1 MSDEEQGVALKLTVA
16 AVADPTATGAYAV
29 AVPFVDGAARG
40 AAKIEAAL
48 GADLAA
54 HVEREGWKGEP
65 GDVLTI
71 PALGRLGETN
81 AVLLVGLGA
90 AKALKPASWRK
101 AGAALVRKAGKATSI
116 SALVT
121 AEATPSELAAFAEGA
136 LLASYSFTEHKS
148 DPKPAPLTSV
158 TLGVRRPSDKLS
170 AALERAER
178 RAAATFL
185 VRDLANAPSLDK
197 TPAWLAKQA
206 QAIGKKA
213 GLTVSVM
220 EPAALEAQG
229 FGGILAVGSGSTRPP
244 RLIRLDYN
252 PDGKAKARVLLV
264 GKGIT
269 FDTGGLSIKPNEGMA
284 AMKTDMAGGAAVI
297 ATLQALPALGLPV
310 RVTGLV
316 AAAENMPSGSA
327 MRPGDVIRHYGG
339 RTVEVLNTDAEGRL
353 VLADALAYGIEQLD
367 PDYVV
372 DLATLTGAIGIALG
386 KRIAGLF
393 SNDDRLATALLAAAD
408 VAGERFWRMPLVDD
422 YRADLDSPVADLK
435 NIGGKLGGGSIT
447 AALFLREFVAG
458 RRWAHLDIAS
468 AARSDSDED
477 EISKGATGFGVRTL
491 LTWLE
496 SL

>member
-1 MSDEEQGVALKLTVA
+1 VATLDLTIA
-16 AVADPTATGAYAV
+16 ATGDLTSVDAAAV
-29 AVPFVDGAARG
+29 AVPVVGGRVRG
-40 AAKIEAAL
+40 ADKLAAAL
-48 GADLAA
+48 GVDLAA
-54 HVEREGWKGEP
+54 HVEREAFKGEP
-65 GDVLTI
+65 GDVLAL
-71 PALGRLGETN
+71 PAYGRLGSVST
-81 AVLLVGLGA
+81 VLLVGLGKAEEATA
-90 AKALKPASWRK
+90 ATFRK
-101 AGAALVRKAGKATSI
+101 AGAALVRKAGKAESVF
-116 SALVT
+116 SAVT
-121 AEATPSELAAFAEGA
+121 AEASPDELAAFAEGA
-136 LLASYSFTEHKS
+136 LLASYAFTSQKS
-148 DPKPAPLTSV
+148 EPKPATLLRV
-158 TLGVRRPSDKLS
+158 VLGVRRPGGKLD
-170 AALERAER
+170 AALARAR
-178 RAAATFL
+178 HRARATVI
-185 VRDLANAPSLDK
+185 VRDLANQPSLDK
-197 TPAWLAKQA
+197 TPAWLAKEA
-206 QAIGKKA
+206 SALAKKS
-213 GLTVSVM
+213 GVDVTVL
-220 EPAALEAQG
+220 EPNELAERG

-244 RLIRLDYN
+244 RLIRLDYK
-252 PDGKAKARVLLV
+252 PAGKAKARVLLV

-269 FDTGGLSIKPNEGMA
+269 FDTGGLSIKPNDGMA

-316 AAAENMPSGSA
+316 AAAENMPSGTA
-327 MRPGDVIRHYGG
+327 MRPGDVITHYGG

-353 VLADALAYGIEQLD
+353 VLADALAYGIEQTD

-393 SNDDRLATALLAAAD
+393 ANDDALATALLKAAD
-408 VAGERFWRMPLVDD
+408 VAGERFWRMPIVED

-435 NIGGKLGGGSIT
+435 NIGGKFGGGSIT

>member
-1 MSDEEQGVALKLTVA
+1 VATPDLTIVP
-16 AVADPTATGAYAV
+16 VADPTSTGAAAV
-29 AVPFVDGAARG
+29 AVPVVDGAVRG
-40 AAKIEAAL
+40 AEKIEAAL
-48 GADLAA
+48 GLDLAA
-54 HVEREGWKGEP
+54 HLEREEFKGDA
-65 GDVLTI
+65 GSVLTVQ
-71 PALGRLGETN
+71 ALGRLGDTQ
-81 AVLLVGLGA
+81 AVLLVGLGKA
-90 AKALKPASWRK
+90 ADVTAATFRK
-101 AGAALVRKAGKATSI
+101 AGAAIVRKAGKAS
-116 SALVT
+116 SVHVLVT
-121 AEATPSELAAFAEGA
+121 AEATPNELAAFAEGA
-136 LLASYSFTEHKS
+136 LLASYAFTSHKS
-148 DPKPAPLTSV
+148 DPKPAPLTRIE
-158 TLGVRRPSDKLS
+158 LAARRPGAKHD
-170 AALERAER
+170 AALDRAR
-178 RAAATFL
+178 QRVSATTL

-206 QAIGKKA
+206 ETAGKRA

-220 EPAALEAQG
+220 EPAELRERG
-229 FGGILAVGSGSTRPP
+229 FGGVLAVGAGSTRPP
-244 RLIRLDYN
+244 RLIRLDYT
-252 PDGKAKARVLLV
+252 PAGKARARVLLV

-269 FDTGGLSIKPNEGMA
+269 FDTGGLSIKPNDGMA

-316 AAAENMPSGSA
+316 PAAENMPSGSA
-327 MRPGDVIRHYGG
+327 QRPGDVIRHYGG

-393 SNDDRLATALLAAAD
+393 ANDDRLAAALLKAAD
-408 VAGERFWRMPLVDD
+408 EAGERFWRMPLVED
-422 YRADLDSPVADLK
+422 YRADLESTVADLK
-435 NIGGKLGGGSIT
+435 NIGGKFGGGSIT
-447 AALFLREFVAG
+447 AALFLREFVGG

-468 AARSDSDED
+468 AARSDNDED

-496 SL
+496 GL

>member
-1 MSDEEQGVALKLTVA
+1 MVTPALGLTGPADPTSTGAA
-16 AVADPTATGAYAV
+16 AVALAV
-29 AVPFVDGAARG
+29 VDGRVRD

-54 HVEREGWKGEP
+54 HVEREAFKGEP
-65 GDVLTI
+65 GDVLAV
-71 PALGRLGETN
+71 PALGRLGDTHT
-81 AVLLVGLGA
+81 VLLVGLGKA
-90 AKALKPASWRK
+90 ADAKPAAFRK
-101 AGAALVRKAGKATSI
+101 AGAALVRKAGKAESVH
-116 SALVT
+116 ALVT
-121 AEATPSELAAFAEGA
+121 SEATPTELAAFAEGA
-136 LLASYSFTEHKS
+136 LLASYAFTEHKS
-148 DPKPAPLTSV
+148 DPKPKPLTRIE
-158 TLGVRRPSDKLS
+158 LAVRKPSPKLD
-170 AALERAER
+170 AALVRAR
-178 RAAATFL
+178 HRAAATML

-206 QAIGKKA
+206 QTLGKKA
-213 GLTVSVM
+213 GLTVSVL
-220 EPAALEAQG
+220 ESKELAARG
-229 FGGILAVGSGSTRPP
+229 FGGVLAVGAGSERPP
-244 RLIRLDYN
+244 RLIRMDYN
-252 PDGKAKARVLLV
+252 PPGKARARVLLV

-269 FDTGGLSIKPNEGMA
+269 FDTGGLSIKPNDGMA

-316 AAAENMPSGSA
+316 PAAENMPSGSA
-327 MRPGDVIRHYGG
+327 VRPGDVIRHYGG

-353 VLADALAYGIEQLD
+353 VLADALAYGVEELD

-393 SNDDRLATALLAAAD
+393 ANDDRLADALLAAAGE
-408 VAGERFWRMPLVDD
+408 AGERFWRMPLVED
-422 YRADLDSPVADLK
+422 YRRDLDSPVADLK
-435 NIGGKLGGGSIT
+435 NIGGKFGGGSIT
-447 AALFLREFVAG
+447 AALFLREFVDG

-468 AARSDSDED
+468 AARSDGDED

>member
-1 MSDEEQGVALKLTVA
+1 MATLVELTVA
-16 AVADPTATGAYAV
+16 VTADPTSTGADAV
-29 AVPFVDGAARG
+29 AVAVVDGAARG
-40 AAKIEAAL
+40 AEKIEAAL
-48 GADLAA
+48 GVELAA
-54 HVEREGWKGEP
+54 HAEREGFKGEP
-65 GDVLTI
+65 GEVLNV
-71 PALGRLGETN
+71 PALGRLGDTRS
-81 AVLLVGLGA
+81 VLLVGLG
-90 AKALKPASWRK
+90 KAPDVKAYRK
-101 AGAALVRKAGKATSI
+101 AGAAVVRKAGKATSVH
-116 SALVT
+116 ALVT
-121 AEATPSELAAFAEGA
+121 ADATPGELAAFAESA
-136 LLASYSFTEHKS
+136 LLASYTFTEHKS
-148 DPKPAPLTSV
+148 EPKPPTLTRV
-158 TLGVRRPSDKLS
+158 TLGVRKASPKLD
-170 AALERAER
+170 AALDRAR
-178 RAAATFL
+178 HRAAATVV

-206 QAIGKKA
+206 QALGKRG
-213 GLTVSVM
+213 GLTVSVL
-220 EPAALEAQG
+220 EPAELTAQG
-229 FGGILAVGSGSTRPP
+229 FGGILAVGSGSTRAP
-244 RLIRLDYN
+244 RLIRMDYQ

-316 AAAENMPSGSA
+316 PAAENMPSGTA
-327 MRPGDVIRHYGG
+327 VRPGDVIRHYGG

-393 SNDDRLATALLAAAD
+393 ANDDRLAAALLAAAD
-408 VAGERFWRMPLVDD
+408 VAGERFWRMPLVED
-422 YRADLDSPVADLK
+422 YRRDLDSPVADMK
-435 NIGGKLGGGSIT
+435 NIGGKFGGGSIT
-447 AALFLREFVAG
+447 AALFLREFVG
-458 RRWAHLDIAS
+458 DRRWAHMDIAS
-468 AARSDSDED
+468 AARSDNDED
-477 EISKGATGFGVRTL
+477 DITKGATGFGVRTL

>member
-1 MSDEEQGVALKLTVA
+1 MAAALEVTVVEA
-16 AVADPTATGAYAV
+16 ADPTSTGAGAV
-29 AVPFVDGAARG
+29 ALAVVDGAVRD
-40 AAKIEAAL
+40 AAKVEAAL

-54 HVEREGWKGEP
+54 HVEREAFKGEP
-65 GDVLTI
+65 GDVLSV
-71 PALGRLGETN
+71 AAMGRLGDTST
-81 AVLLVGLGA
+81 VLLVGLGA
-90 AKALKPASWRK
+90 ADKASAATFRK
-101 AGAALVRKAGKATSI
+101 AGAALVRKAGKAASI
-116 SALVT
+116 HSLVT
-121 AEATPSELAAFAEGA
+121 ALATPAELAAFAEGA
-136 LLASYSFTEHKS
+136 LLASYAFTEHKS
-148 DPKPAPLTSV
+148 DPKPAPLTRLE
-158 TLGVRRPSDKLS
+158 LGVRKPSAKLT
-170 AALERAER
+170 AALDRTR
-178 RAAATFL
+178 HRAAATFL

-206 QAIGKKA
+206 QVLAKKT
-213 GLTVSVM
+213 GLAVTVL
-220 EPAALEAQG
+220 EPAELVVRG

-244 RLIRLDYN
+244 RLIRLDYT
-252 PDGKAKARVLLV
+252 PAGKARARVLLV

-316 AAAENMPSGSA
+316 PAAENMPSGTA
-327 MRPGDVIRHYGG
+327 VRPGDVIRHYGG

-353 VLADALAYGIEQLD
+353 VLADALAYGISELD

-393 SNDDRLATALLAAAD
+393 SNDDRLAAALLAAAE
-408 VAGERFWRMPLVDD
+408 VAGERFWRMPLVED

-435 NIGGKLGGGSIT
+435 NIGGKFGGGSIT
-447 AALFLREFVAG
+447 AALFLREFVDG

-477 EISKGATGFGVRTL
+477 EIPKGATGFGVRTL

>member
-1 MSDEEQGVALKLTVA
+1 MRGLQVTIAATGDLTSTGADAVALPVVGGTVRGGDK
-16 AVADPTATGAYAV
+16 VA
-29 AVPFVDGAARG
+29 
-40 AAKIEAAL
+40 AAL
-48 GADLAA
+48 GIDLAGYL
-54 HVEREGWKGEP
+54 EREAFKGEP
-65 GDVLTI
+65 AEVLVLPAFGGLGDT
-71 PALGRLGETN
+71 R
-81 AVLLVGLGA
+81 AVLLVGLGKAEDVTA
-90 AKALKPASWRK
+90 ATFRK
-101 AGAALVRKAGKATSI
+101 AGAAVVRKAGKAASVF
-116 SALVT
+116 SAVT
-121 AEATPSELAAFAEGA
+121 AEATPAELAAFAEGA
-136 LLASYSFTEHKS
+136 LLASYAFTKGKS
-148 DPKPAPLTSV
+148 DPKPPTLTSV
-158 TLGVRRPSDKLS
+158 VLGVKRSSTKHAAALARATQRS
-170 AALERAER
+170 AA
-178 RAAATFL
+178 TVL

-206 QAIGKKA
+206 ASAGRKA
-213 GLTVSVM
+213 GLDVTVL
-220 EPAALEAQG
+220 EPKELAAQG
-229 FGGILAVGSGSTRPP
+229 FGGILSVGGGSTRTP
-244 RLIRLDYN
+244 RLIRLDYT
-252 PDGKAKARVLLV
+252 PKGKAKARVLLV

-269 FDTGGLSIKPNEGMA
+269 FDTGGLSIKPNDGMA

-310 RVTGLV
+310 RVMGLV
-316 AAAENMPSGSA
+316 PAAENMPSGTA
-327 MRPGDVIRHYGG
+327 ARPGDVIRHYGG

-353 VLADALAYGIEQLD
+353 VLADALAYGVEQLD

-393 SNDDRLATALLAAAD
+393 ANDDGLAGALLAAAD
-408 VAGERFWRMPLVDD
+408 EAGERFWRMPLVED

-435 NIGGKLGGGSIT
+435 NIGGRFGGGSIT
-447 AALFLREFVAG
+447 AALFLREFVGG